1 MRSCTGPWEA
11 KWPSVGREA
20 AGGQSGRRGGGRIGD
35 PVILSELSVYRPRA
49 GCRFT
54 VGESRPVQADRQTFL
69 SWLITSAGALTKN
82 VLIEKS

>member
-1 MRSCTGPWEA
+1 MALCGQRGSRGAEWE
-11 KWPSVGREA
+11 E
-20 AGGQSGRRGGGRIGD
+20 GGGRIGD

-69 SWLITSAGALTKN
+69 SWLITSAGALTK
-82 VLIEKS
+82 KKTC

>member
-1 MRSCTGPWEA
+1 MALCGQRGSRGAGWE
-11 KWPSVGREA
+11 E
-20 AGGQSGRRGGGRIGD
+20 GGGRIGD